1 MNVVMKYSTRKLRM
15 IRESYL
21 FNRSAFWK
29 ELWAHLQ
36 RGGQLVEFTLKKDIR
51 YRTLFDQINSEVD
64 LKEQYEESLRIGRLK
79 MDELR
84 RAEWKRYR
92 EMGLL
97 KMVT

>member
-1 MNVVMKYSTRKLRM
+1 M
-15 IRESYL
+15 YL
-21 FNRSAFWK
+21 FCKEAFWK

-51 YRTLFDQINSEVD
+51 YRALVDRINSDVD
-64 LKEQYEESLRIGRLK
+64 LKEPYEESLRIGRLK
-79 MDELR
+79 TDELR

-97 KMVT
+97 KMAT